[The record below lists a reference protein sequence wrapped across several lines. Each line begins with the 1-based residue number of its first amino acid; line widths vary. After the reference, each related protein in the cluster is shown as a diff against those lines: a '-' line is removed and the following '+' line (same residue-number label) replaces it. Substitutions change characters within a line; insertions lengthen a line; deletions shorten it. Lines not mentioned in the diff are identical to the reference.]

1 MAFQQGLSGLSIASK
16 ALDAISNNVS
26 NSGTVGF
33 KEASAQFA
41 DVFAASLSAG
51 SATQVGI
58 GASVNKVSQQFTQG
72 NISTSSNTLD
82 LAVNGAG
89 FFRMSDNGTITY
101 SRNGQFHVDK
111 EGYVVN
117 SSGLRLT
124 GNTYDA
130 KGLPSGV
137 GGDIQLSFGDADP
150 KATTDA
156 GYTVNLDSRS
166 ASPKSLTQALLK
178 GTATPVSSTT
188 PLAIDSTNNSLTI
201 TVDGETTATA
211 KIATNPS
218 PGYTDISSLVAAV
231 QTAIDQTTLKGR
243 VTASADSSGVITL
256 NSTHGGRLS
265 SLDVTGAAA
274 AALKLTPSA
283 TTTVSVSGSNAT
295 YASLTGTS
303 TAAYPLTTASASVMN
318 IAVDGGS
325 AVSVTLPA
333 GTYATAAVL
342 ATALQAAVDATGTGS
357 SGLKGKVVVGTN
369 PSDAITFSSA
379 TAGGVSKITVAD
391 TTGTLAGTT
400 LGIPTFTATAN
411 TGGFSITD
419 PASYTSTTSQTVY
432 DSLGNPHTQALYFVK
447 TAQANKWDVYTSLD
461 GGFPPEIDPT
471 TGLHSPTT
479 VSFDSNGGLLT
490 PKTISTSYTVTTGAT
505 KALTVTVDLTNSTQF
520 GNSFAVAQLSQN
532 GYKPGSLSGLTV
544 EADGTILGNFSN
556 GQSRTMG
563 QVLLTNFRNP
573 NGLVSVGG
581 NQWQWTPDAG
591 AVDGAGS
598 APGSGTLGVLQSA
611 AIEESNVDLTSE
623 LVNMITQQ
631 RAYQA
636 NAQSIK
642 TQDQVLQTLVN
653 LR

>member
-89 FFRMSDNGTITY
+89 FFRMSDSGTITY

-137 GGDIQLSFGDADP
+137 GGEIQLSFGDADP

-178 GTATPVSSTT
+178 GTSTPVSSAT
-188 PLAIDSTNNSLTI
+188 PLAFSSADNDLSI

-211 KIATNPS
+211 KIAAGT
-218 PGYTDISSLVAAV
+218 YTDTSSLVAAI
-231 QTAIDQTTLKGR
+231 QTAIDQTSLKGR
-243 VTASADSSGVITL
+243 VTASSDSSGIITL

-265 SLDVTGAAA
+265 SLDVSGN
-274 AALKLTPSA
+274 AALKLNLAPTA
-283 TTTVSVSGSNAT
+283 TAVMSVSGSNAT
-295 YASLTGTS
+295 YASLTGTK
-303 TAAYPLTTASASVMN
+303 TAAYPLTTATASSID
-318 IAVDGGS
+318 IAVDGGT
-325 AVSVTLPA
+325 AVTVTLPA

-369 PSDAITFSSA
+369 PSEAITFSSA
-379 TAGGVSKITVAD
+379 TAGGTSKIVVAD
-391 TTGTLAGTT
+391 SAGTLAGTT
-400 LGIPTFTATAN
+400 LGIPTFAATAN
-411 TGGFSITD
+411 SGGFSITD

-432 DSLGNPHTQALYFVK
+432 DSLGNPHTQSLYFVK

-490 PKTISTSYTVTTGAT
+490 PKTITTSYTVTTGAS
-505 KALTVTVDLTNSTQF
+505 KDLSVTVDLTNSTQF
-520 GNSFAVAQLSQN
+520 GNSFAVAKLSQN

-581 NQWQWTPDAG
+581 NQWQWTPEAG
-591 AVDGAGS
+591 AVDGAGA
-598 APGSGTLGVLQSA
+598 APGTGTLGVLQSA

>member
-89 FFRMSDNGTITY
+89 FFRMSDSGTITY

-137 GGDIQLSFGDADP
+137 GGEIQLSFGDADP

-166 ASPKSLTQALLK
+166 GSPKSLTQALLK
-178 GTATPVSSTT
+178 GTSTPVSSSA
-188 PLAIDSTNNSLTI
+188 PLSFTAANNDLTI

-211 KIATNPS
+211 KIAAST
-218 PGYTDISSLVAAV
+218 YTDTSSLVAAI

-243 VTASADSSGVITL
+243 VTASSDSSGIITL

-265 SLDVTGAAA
+265 SLDVSGNAAM
-274 AALKLTPSA
+274 KLNLAPTA
-283 TTTVSVSGSNAT
+283 TTVMSVSGSNAT
-295 YASLTGTS
+295 YASLTGT
-303 TAAYPLTTASASVMN
+303 AVPAYPLAIPASVMN

-325 AVSVTLPA
+325 AVAVSVPA

-357 SGLKGKVVVGTN
+357 AGLKGKVVVGTN
-369 PSDAITFSSA
+369 PSDSITFSSA
-379 TAGGVSKITVAD
+379 TAGGTSKIVVSD
-391 TTGTLAGTT
+391 GSGTLAGTT
-400 LGIPTFTATAN
+400 LGIPTFAATAN

-432 DSLGNPHTQALYFVK
+432 DSLGNPHTQSLYFVK

-461 GGFPPEIDPT
+461 GGFPPEIDPA

-520 GNSFAVAQLSQN
+520 GNSFGVAKLSQN

-544 EADGTILGNFSN
+544 ESDGTILGNFSN

-581 NQWQWTPDAG
+581 NQWQWTPEAG
-591 AVDGAGS
+591 AVDGAGA
-598 APGSGTLGVLQSA
+598 APGTGTLGVLQSA

>member
-89 FFRMSDNGTITY
+89 FFRMSDSGTITY

-137 GGDIQLSFGDADP
+137 GGEIQLSFGDADP

-166 ASPKSLTQALLK
+166 GSPKSLTQALLK
-178 GTATPVSSTT
+178 GTSTPVSSSA
-188 PLAIDSTNNSLTI
+188 PLSFTAANNDLTI

-211 KIATNPS
+211 KIAAST
-218 PGYTDISSLVAAV
+218 YTDTSSLVAAI

-243 VTASADSSGVITL
+243 VTASSDSSGIITL

-265 SLDVTGAAA
+265 SLDVSGNAAMQLNLA
-274 AALKLTPSA
+274 PTA
-283 TTTVSVSGSNAT
+283 TAIMSVSGSNAT
-295 YASLTGTS
+295 YASLTGTVVP
-303 TAAYPLTTASASVMN
+303 AYPLTIPASVMN

-325 AVSVTLPA
+325 AVAVSVPA

-342 ATALQAAVDATGTGS
+342 ATALQAAVDAPGPGS
-357 SGLKGKVVVGTN
+357 AGLKGQVVVGTN
-369 PSDAITFSSA
+369 PSDSITFSSA
-379 TAGGVSKITVAD
+379 TAGGTSKIVVSD
-391 TTGTLAGTT
+391 GSGTLAGTT
-400 LGIPTFTATAN
+400 LGIPTFAATAN

-432 DSLGNPHTQALYFVK
+432 DSLGNPHTQSLYFVK

-461 GGFPPEIDPT
+461 GGFPPEIDPA

-520 GNSFAVAQLSQN
+520 GNSFGVAKLSQN

-544 EADGTILGNFSN
+544 ESDGTILGNFSN

-581 NQWQWTPDAG
+581 NQWQWTPEAG
-591 AVDGAGS
+591 AVDGAGA
-598 APGSGTLGVLQSA
+598 APGTGTLGVLQSA